1 MRRAFVSV
9 ALVVVVMLAG
19 WLPVRGASQGASQV
33 TGPRGSVTGE
43 PAAAG
48 TAVLRGTVVAADTG
62 APVRRASI
70 RVMAPDV
77 SDNKATTTDDQGRFE
92 LRELLGGRYTV
103 MASKTGFV
111 SITYGQ
117 RRPGER
123 GTPVEVAP
131 GQVIEKLTIALPRGG
146 VITGRIVDEA
156 GEPLAEAQVQA
167 LRSQFVPGGRRMMP
181 ASRGDTTDD
190 QGSFRIYGLMPGEY
204 VVSATVRNTN
214 MMLMA
219 NGRPAAESDQGY
231 APSYFPG
238 TPSMS
243 DAQRVT
249 VGIGQEVSGI
259 TFGMT
264 PTRVSRVSGR
274 VIGGRPGEFDGFVMV
289 MPDDGPN
296 QVMGMGPGGGMVQ
309 PDGTFE
315 LPAVPPGRY
324 LLRVQPRGNGDD
336 ALVGMTSITVAG
348 ADLSNVVV
356 ALQKPGTVSGRIE
369 FEGGPPAGVPASQ
382 FRVQPMATD
391 PIGSR
396 SFMTGPPRTADDYT
410 FTIRG
415 ANGPNLM
422 RVFGPPGWYV
432 KAVDYGGEDIIDTP
446 VALAPGTDLQGVRIL
461 MTQTVATLSG
471 TVRDDR
477 GNAVLDATVI
487 IFPTDDTKW
496 TFQSR
501 FVRTGR
507 PDTQGRFEVKGLPA
521 HTGYRVIAVQ
531 GLEEMQA
538 FDPEFLSSVRDRAD
552 SLALAVGETKTLDV
566 KLR

>member
-33 TGPRGSVTGE
+33 PGPRGSVTGE

-415 ANGPNLM
+415 ANGPNLL

-432 KAVDYGGEDIIDTP
+432 KAVDYGGEDITDTP